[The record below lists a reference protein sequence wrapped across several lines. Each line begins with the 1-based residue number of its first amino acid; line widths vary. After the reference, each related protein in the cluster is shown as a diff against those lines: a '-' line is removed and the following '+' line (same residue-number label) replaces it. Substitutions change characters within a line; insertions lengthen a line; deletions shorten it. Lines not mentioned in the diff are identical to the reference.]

1 MSLLL
6 SPLIL
11 LGWDMKNLFNKL
23 NLFKSKEKNSLPNIA
38 EQRELEIQKEKI
50 EKEKEFRA
58 YVSAINQRYD
68 KMNNTKR
75 KNFFRNAA

>member
-23 NLFKSKEKNSLPNIA
+23 NLFKSKEKNNLPNIA

-68 KMNNTKR
+68 KMTNTKR

>member
-1 MSLLL
+1 
-6 SPLIL
+6 
-11 LGWDMKNLFNKL
+11 MKNPFNKL
-23 NLFKSKEKNSLPNIA
+23 NLFKSKEKNNLPTIA

-68 KMNNTKR
+68 KMTNTKR

>member
-1 MSLLL
+1 
-6 SPLIL
+6 
-11 LGWDMKNLFNKL
+11 MKNPFNKL

-38 EQRELEIQKEKI
+38 EQRELEIRKEKI

-68 KMNNTKR
+68 KMTNPKR

>member
-1 MSLLL
+1 
-6 SPLIL
+6 
-11 LGWDMKNLFNKL
+11 MKNPFNKL
-23 NLFKSKEKNSLPNIA
+23 NLFKFKEKNNLPNIA

-68 KMNNTKR
+68 KMTNTKR

>member
-1 MSLLL
+1 
-6 SPLIL
+6 
-11 LGWDMKNLFNKL
+11 MKNPFNKL
-23 NLFKSKEKNSLPNIA
+23 NLFKFKEKNNLPNIA

-68 KMNNTKR
+68 KMTKTKR

>member
-1 MSLLL
+1 
-6 SPLIL
+6 
-11 LGWDMKNLFNKL
+11 MKNPFNKL
-23 NLFKSKEKNSLPNIA
+23 NLFKSKEKNSLHNIA

-68 KMNNTKR
+68 KMTNTKR

>member
-1 MSLLL
+1 
-6 SPLIL
+6 
-11 LGWDMKNLFNKL
+11 MKNLFNKL

-58 YVSAINQRYD
+58 YVSAINQRYY
-68 KMNNTKR
+68 KMTNTKR

>member
-38 EQRELEIQKEKI
+38 EQRELEIRKEKI
-50 EKEKEFRA
+50 EKEKAFRA

-68 KMNNTKR
+68 KMTNTKG
-75 KNFFRNAA
+75 KNFFRIAA

>member
-1 MSLLL
+1 
-6 SPLIL
+6 
-11 LGWDMKNLFNKL
+11 MKNPFNKL
-23 NLFKSKEKNSLPNIA
+23 NLFKFKEKNNLPNID
-38 EQRELEIQKEKI
+38 EQRELEIRKEKI

-68 KMNNTKR
+68 KMTNTKR

>member
-1 MSLLL
+1 
-6 SPLIL
+6 
-11 LGWDMKNLFNKL
+11 MKNPFNKL

-38 EQRELEIQKEKI
+38 EQREIEIQKEKI

-68 KMNNTKR
+68 KMTNTKR

>member
-1 MSLLL
+1 
-6 SPLIL
+6 
-11 LGWDMKNLFNKL
+11 MKNPFNKI
-23 NLFKSKEKNSLPNIA
+23 NLFKFKEKNNLPNIA
-38 EQRELEIQKEKI
+38 EQRELEIRKEKI

-68 KMNNTKR
+68 KMTNTKR

>member
-1 MSLLL
+1 
-6 SPLIL
+6 
-11 LGWDMKNLFNKL
+11 MKNPFNKL

-68 KMNNTKR
+68 KMTNTKR

>member
-1 MSLLL
+1 
-6 SPLIL
+6 
-11 LGWDMKNLFNKL
+11 MKNLFNKL

-38 EQRELEIQKEKI
+38 EQRELEIRKEKI
-50 EKEKEFRA
+50 EKEKAFRA

-68 KMNNTKR
+68 KMTNTKG

>member
-1 MSLLL
+1 
-6 SPLIL
+6 
-11 LGWDMKNLFNKL
+11 MKNPFNKL
-23 NLFKSKEKNSLPNIA
+23 NLFKAKEKNNIPNIA

-68 KMNNTKR
+68 KMTNTKR

>member
-1 MSLLL
+1 
-6 SPLIL
+6 
-11 LGWDMKNLFNKL
+11 MKNLFNKL

-68 KMNNTKR
+68 KMTNTKR

>member
-1 MSLLL
+1 
-6 SPLIL
+6 
-11 LGWDMKNLFNKL
+11 MKNPFNKL
-23 NLFKSKEKNSLPNIA
+23 NLFKFKKKNNLPNIA

-50 EKEKEFRA
+50 KKEKEFRA

-68 KMNNTKR
+68 KMTNTKG

>member
-1 MSLLL
+1 
-6 SPLIL
+6 
-11 LGWDMKNLFNKL
+11 MKNLFNKL
-23 NLFKSKEKNSLPNIA
+23 NLFKSKENNSLPNIA

-50 EKEKEFRA
+50 EKAKEFRA

-68 KMNNTKR
+68 KMTNTKR

>member
-1 MSLLL
+1 
-6 SPLIL
+6 
-11 LGWDMKNLFNKL
+11 MKNLFNKL

-38 EQRELEIQKEKI
+38 EQREIEIQKEKI

-68 KMNNTKR
+68 KMTNTKR

>member
-1 MSLLL
+1 
-6 SPLIL
+6 
-11 LGWDMKNLFNKL
+11 MKNPFNKL
-23 NLFKSKEKNSLPNIA
+23 NLFKSKETNNLPNIA

-68 KMNNTKR
+68 KMTNTKR

>member
-1 MSLLL
+1 
-6 SPLIL
+6 
-11 LGWDMKNLFNKL
+11 MKNPFNKL
-23 NLFKSKEKNSLPNIA
+23 NLFKSKEKNNFPNIA

-68 KMNNTKR
+68 KMTKTKR

>member
-1 MSLLL
+1 
-6 SPLIL
+6 
-11 LGWDMKNLFNKL
+11 MKNLFNKL
-23 NLFKSKEKNSLPNIA
+23 NLFKSKEKNNIPNIA

-68 KMNNTKR
+68 KMTNTKR